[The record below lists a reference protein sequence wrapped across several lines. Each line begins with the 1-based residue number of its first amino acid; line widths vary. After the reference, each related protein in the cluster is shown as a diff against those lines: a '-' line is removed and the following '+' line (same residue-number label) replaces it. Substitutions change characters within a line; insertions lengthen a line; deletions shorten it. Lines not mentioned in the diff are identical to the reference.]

1 LKGADNPH
9 IDGKESVARTVRY
22 KARAIALR
30 ARRQQQ
36 LAKQMGV
43 IQIGNILHGVVVAL
57 ASALVLTQ
65 VQADDGAA
73 MTIDIGP
80 YQQSIAAIERQHGG
94 VDYRLSEHFLSLGLA
109 YRANG
114 DTDNAV
120 DAFEQ
125 ALHVN
130 RINKG
135 LHHLIHIP
143 IVDLLIE
150 SYSRRGDW
158 QEVERQHRY
167 RYWIYRREVEAK
179 SAEFADG
186 ALTFATWETRA
197 YNLDTGVPPLRRL
210 RDAQDA
216 LDAAYE
222 TLNSDDRSDDPQ
234 MINILNAQ
242 AQANLNL
249 ALHMN
254 NTAEDRITGGA
265 VMGDDFGDIIERRNI
280 IIESFINGKEAL
292 EHVVSAT
299 DTDALR
305 VQHGL
310 ALANLADWEMIFD
323 RPQSSAENY
332 RRAYE
337 QLKAAGLSDD
347 QLAIEFDNPRQMSQ
361 FTVEL
366 RNAGELPAS
375 PTDDAFV
382 TATFIVT
389 KSGRAR
395 TIEVV
400 DANPPDNSRIIR
412 RTRDTVRATRF
423 RPRISDSGPVE
434 APTTIRYIFPDVS
447 I

>member
-1 LKGADNPH
+1 LPGALYGN
-9 IDGKESVARTVRY
+9 KQ
-22 KARAIALR
+22 L
-30 ARRQQQ
+30 ARR
-36 LAKQMGV
+36 MGV
-43 IQIGNILHGVVVAL
+43 IKIRNFLRGAVPAL
-57 ASALVLTQ
+57 LGALLLPPA
-65 VQADDGAA
+65 QADDGGDA
-73 MTIDIGP
+73 MAIDIAP
-80 YQQSIAAIERQHGG
+80 FQQSIAAIEREHGG
-94 VDYRLSEHFLSLGLA
+94 VDYRLAEHFLSLGLA

-114 DTDNAV
+114 DMDNAV
-120 DAFEQ
+120 EAFEQ

-135 LHHLIHIP
+135 LHHLVHVP

-158 QEVERQHRY
+158 QAVEQQHRY
-167 RYWIYRREVEAK
+167 RYWIYRREVEAS

-186 ALTFATWETRA
+186 ALIFATWETSA
-197 YNLDTGVPPLRRL
+197 YNLDTGIPTLRRL

-216 LDAAYE
+216 LDSAFE
-222 TLNSDDRSDDPQ
+222 TLNTDDRSDGPR
-234 MINILNAQ
+234 MIDILNAQ

-254 NTAEDRITGGA
+254 NTAEDRITGGT

-280 IIESFINGKEAL
+280 IIESFIRGKKAL
-292 EHVVSAT
+292 ENVVSAT
-299 DTDALR
+299 DTEALR

-323 RPQSSAENY
+323 RPQSSDENY

-337 QLKAAGLSDD
+337 ELKAAGLSADE
-347 QLAIEFDNPRQMSQ
+347 LAMEFGSPRQMKR

-366 RNAGELPAS
+366 RNLSEP
-375 PTDDAFV
+375 PTTPSDDAFV
-382 TATFIVT
+382 TASFVVT

-395 TIEVV
+395 KFEVV
-400 DANPPDNSRIIR
+400 AANPRDNGRMIR
-412 RTRDTVRATRF
+412 RTRATVLATRF
-423 RPRISDSGPVE
+423 RPMISEAGPVE
-434 APTTIRYIFPDVS
+434 ASTTIRYVFPDEA